1 MRPGIVSLNGL
12 YLRSTTVCENYVT
25 KKKSLKFAACLPV
38 NEFMLINYSTRNQN
52 GILHRQDEVRLYSRF
67 RLPRYILG
75 DRLPDK

>member
-1 MRPGIVSLNGL
+1 MACI
-12 YLRSTTVCENYVT
+12 YVVQQFVKIMSP